1 MLSYCFGRKLVIKYF
16 PEKVTQFSV
25 QVAKNR
31 SDLLSYILFLR
42 ITPIIPNWVIN
53 IVSPLIDVPLLA
65 FFWGTFF
72 GVAPPSF
79 LHIQAAKTLNNMA
92 YNRGS
97 SAINFLLLIIF
108 ALLSLLPA
116 FLNRWRKRFSN
127 TIDTAAT

>member
-16 PEKVTQFSV
+16 PEKVTQFSI

-53 IVSPLIDVPLLA
+53 IVSPLIDVPLYA
-65 FFWGTFF
+65 FFWGTFL

-79 LHIQAAKTLNNMA
+79 FHIQTVKTLNNMA
-92 YNRGS
+92 SNRGS
-97 SAINFLLLIIF
+97 SVINFFLLIFF
-108 ALLSLLPA
+108 ALLSLVPA
-116 FLNRWRKRFSN
+116 IFNRCRRRYSKAIAS
-127 TIDTAAT
+127 